1 MRINYIE
8 VFVCLFVLGTFH
20 YLACEFLY
28 MYMYL
33 ITRTY
38 EISQA
43 EPYQMA
49 YHTSLVLGGIFDILQ
64 TDNWYS
70 QWDRF

>member
-1 MRINYIE
+1 
-8 VFVCLFVLGTFH
+8 
-20 YLACEFLY
+20 

-64 TDNWYS
+64 TGNWYS